1 MRTLLFPWICLCLLL
16 GTPAAA
22 LATDNSLAMKA
33 TLIWGCD
40 EEKPT
45 DPKIKAVSPELAKRL
60 RGIFKWKH
68 YFEVKTDTAKIADK
82 ATKDF
87 VLSDKCTVKVKN
99 DGGKAFNAKLLGEG
113 KLLKAIDQPVKPG
126 EDMVLAGDDK
136 NATAW
141 FVILTPQ
148 SAPH

>member
-1 MRTLLFPWICLCLLL
+1 MRTLLLRWLCLSLLL
-16 GTPAAA
+16 GASANA
-22 LATDNSLAMKA
+22 FAGNNDLGMKA

-40 EEKPT
+40 EEKP
-45 DPKIKAVSPELAKRL
+45 DDKKIKPVSPELAKRL
-60 RGIFKWKH
+60 KGIFKWKH
-68 YFEVKTDTAKIADK
+68 YFEVKSDTATIADK

-99 DGGKAFNAKLLGEG
+99 DGAKAYNAQLFGEK
-113 KLLKAIDQPVKPG
+113 KLLKAIDQPVKAG

-148 SAPH
+148 TGK

>member
-1 MRTLLFPWICLCLLL
+1 MRTLLLPWLCLSLLL
-16 GTPAAA
+16 GASTNAFAGNE
-22 LATDNSLAMKA
+22 LGMKA

-45 DPKIKAVSPELAKRL
+45 DPKIKPVSPELAKRL
-60 RGIFKWKH
+60 KGIFKWKH
-68 YFEVKTDTAKIADK
+68 YFEVKTATASIADK
-82 ATKDF
+82 ATHNFD
-87 VLSDKCTVKVKN
+87 LSDKCTVKVKN
-99 DGGKAFNAKLLGEG
+99 DGAKSYNAQLLGEK

-148 SAPH
+148 TTGK

>member
-1 MRTLLFPWICLCLLL
+1 MRTLLLPWLCLCLVL
-16 GTPAAA
+16 GLTTRAAA
-22 LATDNSLAMKA
+22 AGELNVKA
-33 TLIWGCD
+33 TLIWGTD
-40 EEKPT
+40 EEKPA
-45 DPKIKAVSPELAKRL
+45 DPKIKPVSPELAKRL

-99 DGGKAFNAKLLGEG
+99 DSAKAFNAKLFGEG
-113 KLLKAIDQPVKPG
+113 KLLKTLDQPVKPG
-126 EDMVLAGDDK
+126 VDMVLAGDDQ